1 MAAAN
6 SGGRIVDERGAS
18 SVVLDTSVFTNPGV
32 AESFGGDVAS
42 AVEGLVAL
50 ARQVTDKVQ
59 FYMPPSVMAELD
71 TFLGSRTLPA
81 DFEMIVRLQ
90 APSRH
95 NVQVPG
101 SFLYELI
108 DDIRQRIDRGLRVAE
123 KAVREVRPESV
134 EKTIGRLRDRYREA
148 LRTGLLDSSEDLDV
162 ILLAGQL
169 DAAVVSADGGLVS
182 WAEKAG
188 LRLIPPKRLSG
199 LLTHLVEHGSAAEQ
213 GL

>member
-1 MAAAN
+1 M
-6 SGGRIVDERGAS
+6 DERGAS

>member
-1 MAAAN
+1 MA
-6 SGGRIVDERGAS
+6 DERGPS

-32 AESFGGDVAS
+32 ADSFGADVPS
-42 AVEGLVAL
+42 AVAGLMAL
-50 ARQVTDKVQ
+50 ARRVTDQVQ

-71 TFLGSRTLPA
+71 TFLGSHSLPA
-81 DFEMIVRLQ
+81 DFEIVIRLQ

-134 EKTIGRLRDRYREA
+134 DKTIGRLRDRYREA

-162 ILLAGQL
+162 ILLASQL
-169 DAAVVSADGGLVS
+169 DAAVVSADGGLVA

-188 LRLIPPKRLSG
+188 LRLISPKRLAG
-199 LLTHLVEHGSAAEQ
+199 LLSHLVEHGGATEE